1 MWHHINDTSDR
12 KRWLKTNRHM
22 WETHLKAILMGC
34 YLYFL
39 FLFCFTRLWF
49 LFFVFCFFFSQK
61 HLTLGIPLI
70 IISSLNP
77 IPEPMDSRVWD
88 SGHFCKANQGYQPLS
103 NSHFWNWT
111 GPWHQ
116 GSHHYWGTLLSQAKL
131 FDSFFPII
139 TDMSQQS
146 TVTTKSPQAF

>member
-12 KRWLKTNRHM
+12 KRWLKTQQAHVGNTFKSSL
-22 WETHLKAILMGC
+22 WAVI
-34 YLYFL
+34 YISFFYFVL
-39 FLFCFTRLWF
+39 QGYGFVLFCF
-49 LFFVFCFFFSQK
+49 VFSQK
-61 HLTLGIPLI
+61 RLTLGIPLI
-70 IISSLNP
+70 ITSSLNP

-88 SGHFCKANQGYQPLS
+88 SGHFCKANQGYQPLC

-116 GSHHYWGTLLSQAKL
+116 GSHHYWGPLLSQAKL